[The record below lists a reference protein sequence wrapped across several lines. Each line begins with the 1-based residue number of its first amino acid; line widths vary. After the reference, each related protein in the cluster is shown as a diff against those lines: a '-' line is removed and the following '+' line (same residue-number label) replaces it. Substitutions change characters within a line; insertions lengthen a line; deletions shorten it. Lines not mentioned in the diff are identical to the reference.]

1 MDAKVEH
8 TPHPFD
14 AATQVELDG
23 GRWQGA
29 TSDDY
34 HAT

>member
-14 AATQVELDG
+14 AATRVDFES
-23 GRWQGA
+23 GRCSRA
-29 TSDDY
+29 TC
-34 HAT
+34 